1 MTYFMDNVY
10 VKLAIF
16 SSIYVTIL
24 IFVSPGI
31 DHLFTSLEQD
41 KEKKE
46 TNTQILVEVI
56 LHVVVLVIA
65 WYALNLFLRRFLK
78 RTLNIGLGERS
89 KIALGFISSIALIG
103 LQTNLL
109 NKLEYIT
116 ITHPFRLAEISSE
129 SKNTSGV
136 SGSTHRHISARSSAS
151 FRDALVLTQMD

>member
-1 MTYFMDNVY
+1 MKSFMDNVY

-16 SSIYVTIL
+16 SSVYVTIL

-46 TNTQILVEVI
+46 TNTQILIEII

-65 WYALNLFLRRFLK
+65 WYALNLFLRGFLK

-103 LQTNLL
+103 LQRNLL
-109 NKLEYIT
+109 DKLEYIT
-116 ITHPFRLAEISSE
+116 IVHPFRLAAISFE

-136 SGSTHRHISARSSAS
+136 SGPSHRHVSAHSSSS
-151 FRDALVLTQMD
+151 FRDALALTQVD